1 MQRVS
6 IRGATRWT
14 VAALALLAGVLLLG
28 TALAASEST
37 TTSQLRVVT
46 PVFHQ
51 LVAFSLPAEFKSTK
65 ATSERTNGAFYLR
78 EQVPEGETLDK
89 WSRMVSLS
97 GTRDLASNPNATPQA
112 MLARMTAGF
121 QRNCPDTFSSA
132 APGAQTIDGY
142 AAYEV
147 IVSCGHVQSG
157 KDAFSESAVMLTI
170 KGTADYYTLQWAER
184 GRDSPH
190 PLALDVSYWSKQLA
204 GLSPFRLC
212 PIVPGEAAPYPS
224 CAR

>member
-1 MQRVS
+1 MSRVQTYCS
-6 IRGATRWT
+6 P
-14 VAALALLAGVLLLG
+14 VAAGVLLLVS
-28 TALAASEST
+28 ALAAAESAAQPPMRAV
-37 TTSQLRVVT
+37 S

-51 LVAFSLPAEFKSTK
+51 LVVFSLPPEFKSTQ

-78 EQVPEGETLDK
+78 EQVPEGETLNR
-89 WSRMVSLS
+89 WSRMISLT

-112 MLARMTAGF
+112 LLARMTAGF

-132 APGAQTIDGY
+132 APGPQSIDGY

-157 KDAFSESAVMLTI
+157 KDAYSEAAIMVTV
-170 KGTADYYTLQWAER
+170 KGSADYYTLQWVER

-190 PLALDVSYWSKQLA
+190 ALTVDVPYWTRQFARLGPIK
-204 GLSPFRLC
+204 LC
-212 PIVPGEAAPYPS
+212 PLVPGEAPPYPS
-224 CAR
+224 CLGH

>member
-1 MQRVS
+1 MNRVH
-6 IRGATRWT
+6 TRF
-14 VAALALLAGVLLLG
+14 ALAAAGVLLLG
-28 TALAASEST
+28 SALAAAESAT
-37 TTSQLRVVT
+37 GPQMRAVT

-51 LVAFSLPAEFKSTK
+51 LVAFSLPPEFKSTK

-89 WSRMVSLS
+89 WSRMISLS

-132 APGAQTIDGY
+132 APGPQTVGGY

-157 KDAFSESAVMLTI
+157 KDAYSESAIMLTL
-170 KGTADYYTLQWAER
+170 KGSADYYTLQWAER
-184 GRDSPH
+184 GRDSAH
-190 PLALDVSYWSKQLA
+190 ALTVDVAYWTRQLA
-204 GLSPFRLC
+204 RLSPIQLC
-212 PIVPGEAAPYPS
+212 PLVPGEAAPYPS
-224 CAR
+224 CAGH